1 MADTDEADRRQEEV
15 EEVEA
20 IVQLIGRLNYP
31 LVKVVEYHGD
41 I

>member
-15 EEVEA
+15 EEVEP
-20 IVQLIGRLNYP
+20 IVRLIGRLNYS
-31 LVKVVEYHGD
+31 LVKVVEYHRD